1 MKANEFC
8 KVSIH
13 NHLGGKGADR
23 TIDDLYDKACSFDMN
38 EAKKLVDEA
47 KDCDFE
53 LIALTQANRLPAKD
67 YKLIK
72 KYGNHMG
79 VCILPGVEINLKNEE
94 NKYLHTVVVFDD
106 KLNVDEIEKKID
118 GFISKNKSN
127 HLEMN
132 QFLEL
137 IIDYKCIIA
146 AHGIKQSRAER
157 SASTN
162 PDTFSELINISDS
175 IPVVIEDNHKYHK
188 TTLMNQLRDKLTEK
202 ELEWIDQSATISTAD
217 RTSFRDVKS
226 PTYIW
231 GNPKFDDLYYS
242 CFMSDT
248 RIKRETD
255 IITKVNYI
263 SKIEIS
269 NLNDTQI
276 RPETIIC
283 SHGLNS
289 IIGASGSGKTLLLD
303 IIKRKLTGD
312 GIDNK
317 TISKNCKYDDI
328 YNLSQIHLY
337 DSDGKELD
345 ESSGYKIV
353 EGEILY
359 NKVISAYQ
367 SDKKTLLNEL
377 NLNVDLTKV
386 SPIILSFNNKL
397 NEYIRNRITIINNR
411 KEINTLIQNI
421 DSAEKFL
428 IVNKGVSKDVIDYT
442 KDNKLLIQ
450 IQTLN
455 EQINSI
461 NTDISSL
468 EISINNIY
476 AIGNKYNANS
486 ILYSDLKFIKTKL
499 DDLIQKRLISL
510 KLQVGDLEEIL
521 KIQTVIFNS
530 VLSYNDKIGSQF
542 KAVSEKKQEILNN
555 YNTILSDL
563 LENVKLINTLEIPV
577 LDEAKIKKALQ
588 FDDKEI
594 ARLTF
599 KSVKLEIAK
608 DDFKE
613 YFPSN
618 IGNKPKL
625 KLSLFSTNK
634 LKLYDKESVSAFA
647 EVFINNMYDD
657 RVEFVITNSNF
668 IDYTIELKNL
678 DGRFENI
685 DSISAGNLS
694 KIYINKMFED
704 KIIKAGSNT
713 IVLYDQP
720 DTNMEKAFILE
731 ELVSKLSGLRNTNQV
746 FITTHEPLLVV
757 NADSNNII
765 VAKND
770 KTASKPND
778 ISYSNKS
785 FVGVNSKK
793 ELISDVAKLIDG
805 KPEAVQLRSTI
816 YGGVLN
822 ES

>member
-1 MKANEFC
+1 MANEFC

-13 NHLGGKGADR
+13 NHLGGRGADR
-23 TIDDLYDKACSFDMN
+23 TLSDSYDKVCNFDMDG
-38 EAKKLVDEA
+38 AIKLIDEA
-47 KDCDFE
+47 KNSDFE
-53 LIALTQANRLPAKD
+53 LIVLTQANRLPAEE
-67 YKLIK
+67 YRLIRE
-72 KYGNHMG
+72 YGNNIG

-106 KLNVDEIEKKID
+106 KLNAKEIEKKID
-118 GFISKNKSN
+118 EYILKNKSN
-127 HLEMN
+127 HLEME

-146 AHGIKQSRAER
+146 THGIKQNAEER

-162 PDTFSELINISDS
+162 PETFSELINISDS

-188 TTLMNQLRDKLTEK
+188 ITLKNQLRDKLTDK
-202 ELEWIDQSATISTAD
+202 ELEWIDKSATISAAD
-217 RTSFRDVKS
+217 RKSFKEIKS

-263 SKIEIS
+263 SRIEIS
-269 NLNDTQI
+269 NISNTQI
-276 RPETIIC
+276 QPETIIC

-303 IIKRKLTGD
+303 IIKRKLTGN

-317 TISKNCKYDDI
+317 TISKNCKYEDV

-337 DSDGKELD
+337 DSEGKELD
-345 ESSGYKIV
+345 KSSGYKIV

-377 NLNVDLTKV
+377 DLNVELTKV

-397 NEYIRNRITIINNR
+397 NEYIQHRKTIINNR
-411 KEINTLIQNI
+411 KEINTLVQNI

-428 IVNKGVSKDVIDYT
+428 MVNLVVSKDVIDYT
-442 KDNKLLIQ
+442 KNNKLLIQ

-455 EQINSI
+455 KQIESINADIISLEKNINSI
-461 NTDISSL
+461 
-468 EISINNIY
+468 SI
-476 AIGNKYNANS
+476 IGKKYNANT
-486 ILYSDLKFIKTKL
+486 ILFTDLESLKMKL
-499 DDLIQKRLISL
+499 KALIQKRLMSL
-510 KLQVGDLEEIL
+510 KIQIGDFENTL
-521 KIQTVIFNS
+521 KFQTVIFNS
-530 VLSYNDKIGSQF
+530 VLSYNNKIGSQF

-563 LENVKLINTLEIPV
+563 LENVKLINTLKVPV
-577 LDEAKIKKALQ
+577 LDEEEIKDAIQ
-588 FDDKEI
+588 FDDKKI

-618 IGNKPKL
+618 IGNRPKL
-625 KLSLFSTNK
+625 KVSLFQIDK
-634 LKLYDKESVSAFA
+634 LKLYDEESVKVFA
-647 EVFINNMYDD
+647 EVFINNMYDE

-678 DGRFENI
+678 DGRYENI

-731 ELVSKLSGLRNTNQV
+731 ELVSKLSNLRNSNQV

-765 VAKND
+765 VAQND
-770 KTASKPND
+770 KTASKSND
-778 ISYSNKS
+778 ISYLNKS

-805 KPEAVQLRSTI
+805 KPEAVQLRSKI
-816 YGGVLN
+816 YGGVLSEN
-822 ES
+822 